1 MSEPAQAKIIPLP
14 CEEEEDWPP
23 EMIAEWTVT
32 AKHISARRERALAD

>member
-32 AKHISARRERALAD
+32 AKCARRERALAD